1 MQKHFKSDSIEFKFI
16 SGGDANAGNGGN
28 GYSSGPVGNGNT
40 QNLTIN
46 PYNKADGSVDYNTG
60 DKFVQKGPTG
70 QWGDQD
76 ATHHGSNTGGAVTTN
91 VTATQ
96 TNMIWADQTQKISA
110 GNGGDGG
117 DHNKAYGGDVDI
129 DLGHLSCLLL
139 PGQAETGGARRRS
152 FIGRHV

>member
-1 MQKHFKSDSIEFKFI
+1 MQTQGDSIEFKFI

-70 QWGDQD
+70 QWVIRTRPTTA
-76 ATHHGSNTGGAVTTN
+76 ATPAV
-91 VTATQ
+91 
-96 TNMIWADQTQKISA
+96 
-110 GNGGDGG
+110 
-117 DHNKAYGGDVDI
+117 
-129 DLGHLSCLLL
+129 
-139 PGQAETGGARRRS
+139 R
-152 FIGRHV
+152 